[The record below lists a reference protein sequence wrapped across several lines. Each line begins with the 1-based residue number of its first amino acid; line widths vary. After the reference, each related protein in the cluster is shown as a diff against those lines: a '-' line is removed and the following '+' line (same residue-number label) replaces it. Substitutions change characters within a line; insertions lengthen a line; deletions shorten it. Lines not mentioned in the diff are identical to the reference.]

1 MNAKTKLNTLYRI
14 GSRVSLNKEQAK
26 EFVGG
31 RYRLEK
37 LIAEKKIRAEKTREP
52 QKCLHTLSMPA
63 MCFFMLLILKNKEY
77 N

>member
-1 MNAKTKLNTLYRI
+1 MNAEAKLNTLYRI

-37 LIAEKKIRAEKTREP
+37 LIAEKTGTTKMSPYAINA
-52 QKCLHTLSMPA
+52 CDV
-63 MCFFMLLILKNKEY
+63 LLYAIDSKEQRI
-77 N
+77 

>member
-1 MNAKTKLNTLYRI
+1 MNAEAKLNTLYRI

-37 LIAEKKIRAEKTREP
+37 LIAEKKIRAEKTGTTKMSP
-52 QKCLHTLSMPA
+52 KP
-63 MCFFMLLILKNKEY
+63 NKASEVL
-77 N
+77 NKANDTKEQRI

>member
-1 MNAKTKLNTLYRI
+1 MNAEAKLNTLYRI

-37 LIAEKKIRAEKTREP
+37 HI
-52 QKCLHTLSMPA
+52 H
-63 MCFFMLLILKNKEY
+63 
-77 N
+77 

>member
-1 MNAKTKLNTLYRI
+1 MNAETKLNTLYRI

-37 LIAEKKIRAEKTREP
+37 LIAEKKIRAEKWVLHG
-52 QKCLHTLSMPA
+52 CLLMLSMLV

>member
-1 MNAKTKLNTLYRI
+1 MNAETKLNTLYRI

-37 LIAEKKIRAEKTREP
+37 LIAEKKIRAIKTGTTKMSPYATVSYTHLTLPTNREV
-52 QKCLHTLSMPA
+52 
-63 MCFFMLLILKNKEY
+63 
-77 N
+77 

>member
-1 MNAKTKLNTLYRI
+1 MNAETKLNTLYRI

-37 LIAEKKIRAEKTREP
+37 LIAEKMGTTRMSP
-52 QKCLHTLSMPA
+52 YAINACDV
-63 MCFFMLLILKNKEY
+63 LLYAIDSKEQRI
-77 N
+77 

>member
-1 MNAKTKLNTLYRI
+1 MNAETKLNTLYRI

-37 LIAEKKIRAEKTREP
+37 LIAEKKIQSSKNGY
-52 QKCLHTLSMPA
+52 HTVSPYA
-63 MCFFMLLILKNKEY
+63 INACVCFFMLLIHKEQRI
-77 N
+77 

>member
-1 MNAKTKLNTLYRI
+1 MNAEAKLNTLYRI

-37 LIAEKKIRAEKTREP
+37 LIAEKKIRAEKTGTTKMSP
-52 QKCLHTLSMPA
+52 YAIMYVA
-63 MCFFMLLILKNKEY
+63 D
-77 N
+77 